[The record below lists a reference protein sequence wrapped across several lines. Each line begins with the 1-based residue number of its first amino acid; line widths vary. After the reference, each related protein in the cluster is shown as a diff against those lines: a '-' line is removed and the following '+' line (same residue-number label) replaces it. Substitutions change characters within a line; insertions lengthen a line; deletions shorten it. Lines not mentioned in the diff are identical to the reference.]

1 LTELEPAELAE
12 HLARITR
19 GLEKAEQYGN
29 PNGIAY
35 GKRNL
40 GGAIWKVD
48 PERARPLLEQA
59 LATAVPLGLELLAGQ
74 TRNALARLLTAE
86 GRPWDALRLM
96 AVAIEAHIRAGA
108 VSELD
113 LDLAAC
119 ADCFVAIGDLSLA
132 KIIIDAIRGANAD
145 VYDSYV
151 ARLDGHVTSTLNSTA
166 DDDGGGGTTDTVI
179 DLVEAASMV
188 IAATHA
194 Q

>member
-1 LTELEPAELAE
+1 
-12 HLARITR
+12 
-19 GLEKAEQYGN
+19 
-29 PNGIAY
+29 
-35 GKRNL
+35 
-40 GGAIWKVD
+40 
-48 PERARPLLEQA
+48 
-59 LATAVPLGLELLAGQ
+59 
-74 TRNALARLLTAE
+74 
-86 GRPWDALRLM
+86 M

-166 DDDGGGGTTDTVI
+166 DDDGGGGGGTTDTVI

>member
-1 LTELEPAELAE
+1 MTELEPAELAE

-19 GLEKAEQYGN
+19 GLEKAEQLGN

-40 GGAIWKVD
+40 GGAIWKVE

-74 TRNALARLLTAE
+74 TRTALARLYTSE

-96 AVAIEAHIRAGA
+96 GAAIEAHVRAGA

-113 LDLAAC
+113 LDLAVC
-119 ADCFVAIGDLSLA
+119 ADCFVAVGDLHLA
-132 KIIIDAIRGANAD
+132 KVIVDAVHVARAD
-145 VYDSYV
+145 VYVSYDLAALDARITSALERAVDDS
-151 ARLDGHVTSTLNSTA
+151 
-166 DDDGGGGTTDTVI
+166 GGTTAPAI
-179 DLVEAASMV
+179 DLVEAASRVM
-188 IAATHA
+188 AAVRA
-194 Q
+194 A